1 MKPIIDD
8 FLGKIRQ
15 YHYATYQHCIRTTQ
29 ITSMI
34 SDSLRLSNKD
44 KHYLIVAAILHDLGK
59 VNIPL
64 EILDSPRSL
73 QHHEWMI
80 IKQHPSYGADMLR
93 NCHFHSHIIDGI
105 QSHHEWYDGSGYPS
119 NLKGEA
125 IPWQGRIIAIAD
137 SLDAMISYR
146 PYKSPK
152 TPKQSLRELKEMSEI
167 QYDPY
172 IVDKFIKSKGYWL
185 PAARP

>member
-1 MKPIIDD
+1 
-8 FLGKIRQ
+8 
-15 YHYATYQHCIRTTQ
+15 
-29 ITSMI
+29 MI

-73 QHHEWMI
+73 QYHEWMI

-152 TPKQSLRELKEMSEI
+152 TPVLKLGLEFKNYFLIISVSI
-167 QYDPY
+167 WNILVVCSYFYGVYP
-172 IVDKFIKSKGYWL
+172 VL
-185 PAARP
+185 